1 MKDYSATSIA
11 SLQGKLCLESNYS
24 NQVYVICLSFSSNLK
39 KKSVDEWNCLEYF
52 AWAFSINRCVGLKRK
67 CILKTQESRALGKRV
82 IPCLSMKECSIA
94 SATALQNEEYSIIP
108 TQQDM
113 GFVTEWIYN
122 FLILSP
128 LSLFPISRVL
138 SDISLR
144 EKYLQ
149 DKPALWRAMGTQ

>member
-1 MKDYSATSIA
+1 M
-11 SLQGKLCLESNYS
+11 
-24 NQVYVICLSFSSNLK
+24 
-39 KKSVDEWNCLEYF
+39 
-52 AWAFSINRCVGLKRK
+52 
-67 CILKTQESRALGKRV
+67 KTQESRALGKRV

-149 DKPALWRAMGTQ
+149 DKPAL